1 MVTRPDIREGE
12 MVVIDGQQRITTTC
26 ILLIEL
32 KRAINNFIASKSR
45 QNCQKLDLLTK
56 AKEDIDSVLFMQK
69 GPMLNMQTLEEGD
82 DIKVRGV
89 GQRVRQRLP
98 NFGVVGNK
106 CVGFFFRNT
115 ILVCISCS

>member
-1 MVTRPDIREGE
+1 MVTRPGIREGE

-69 GPMLNMQTLEEGD
+69 GPMLNMLTLEEGD
-82 DIKVRGV
+82 DIKVREV
-89 GQRVRQRLP
+89 GQRGRQGIP
-98 NFGVVGNK
+98 NFGVIGNK
-106 CVGFFFRNT
+106 CGGFLDT
-115 ILVCISCS
+115 Q

>member
-56 AKEDIDSVLFMQK
+56 AKEDIDSVLFIQK

-82 DIKVRGV
+82 DIKVRGDK
-89 GQRVRQRLP
+89 GAARAFPILGRKK
-98 NFGVVGNK
+98 K
-106 CVGFFFRNT
+106 CGFFSRT
-115 ILVCISCS
+115 C

>member
-1 MVTRPDIREGE
+1 

-89 GQRVRQRLP
+89 GQRGAHGTCTLA
-98 NFGVVGNK
+98 FSK
-106 CVGFFFRNT
+106 HE
-115 ILVCISCS
+115 VCFEKKPQGCHQLYLAVSWDCHVSLEQV